1 MLTNIED
8 IERARAEAK
17 GRRNRKFS
25 TRLSEQY
32 HEALSRLA
40 KIGGRTK
47 TEILKGQVDLYS
59 RGI

>member
-1 MLTNIED
+1 MLTNTED
-8 IERARAEAK
+8 IERAGHEA

-40 KIGGRTK
+40 KIEGRTK
-47 TEILKGQVDLYS
+47 TEILKRAIDLYS
-59 RGI
+59 RGG